1 MNTITIKSKQHNYDV
16 IVYEKLE
23 ELLLKNLNSQEKY
36 FVIIDNKISDKYSSL
51 ILKAAPNSIIY
62 SIEGGESAKT
72 IEKFEVITSMLLEN
86 NFSKNDKLIAF
97 GGGTI
102 TDLTGYIASTYKRGI
117 NFINIPTTTLAMIDA
132 SVGGKNAI
140 NVGTTKNAI
149 GTIYPPV
156 KVLVGLDSLETL
168 DERNYNNGLFEALKM
183 GMILDKE
190 LFDSFLANTYKQN
203 IKDIIVKSIML
214 KKQIVEM
221 DENENGI
228 RKILNFGHTIG
239 HAIELETNLLH
250 GEAIANGMLLVSYKK
265 SFYNDLKTALNNL
278 NCPIVTIKNI
288 NEIKNDKKVSN
299 NKLDLIVVEAIGK
312 AEIVPTDLNEIERMV
327 NDYVI

>member
-51 ILKAAPNSIIY
+51 ILKTAPNSIIY
-62 SIEGGESAKT
+62 PIEGGESAKT
-72 IEKFEVITSMLLEN
+72 IEKFEVITSILLEN

-140 NVGTTKNAI
+140 NIGTTKNAI
-149 GTIYPPV
+149 GTIYPPI

-183 GMILDKE
+183 GMVLDKE
-190 LFDSFLANTYKQN
+190 LFNSFLTNNYKQN

-221 DENENGI
+221 DENENSI

-278 NCPIVTIKNI
+278 NCPIVAIKNI